1 MNCYISMHSPNTA
14 KRHVDELMKWMAFTD
29 LSVSTGKGKVAIFFR
44 KLFSMANLLFKL
56 KKGDVLVIQYPFKK
70 FYVIQCQ
77 IAHMKGAKTITL
89 IHDLG
94 TFRRRKL
101 TAEQEVKRLSHT
113 DVIIVHNQSMNDW
126 LTKHGCKIP
135 LVNLDIF
142 DYLSTEEPSTE
153 PHKLHEKPVFT
164 FAGGISRRK
173 TGFLYQVDEVL
184 DGCHFDLY
192 GSGLIPGTEIEWKN
206 TTYHGQI
213 DSDEFI
219 RTTTADWG
227 LVWDGDTIDG
237 CSGTWGSYLRI
248 NNPHKA
254 SFCLRAGL
262 PVIVWKEAAMAPFI
276 INNHLGIAVQSL
288 SELPKTLKN
297 ISQEEYDDYKQAAML
312 MKDKL
317 NQGFFFKKAFEKAT
331 EILADEQN

>member
-14 KRHVDELMKWMAFTD
+14 KRHVDELMKRMGFKD
-29 LSVSTGKGKVAIFFR
+29 LAVETGRGKVATYFR
-44 KLFSMANLLFKL
+44 KLFSMCNIFFKL

-70 FYVIQCQ
+70 FYVTQCK
-77 IAHMKGAKTITL
+77 IAHLKGAKTVTL

-101 TAEQEVKRLSHT
+101 TAEKEVKRLSYT

-126 LTKHGCKIP
+126 LVKHGCKVP

-142 DYLSTEEPSTE
+142 DYLSTSEPSSE
-153 PHKLHEKPVFT
+153 PHKLSDTPTFT

-173 TGFLYQVDEVL
+173 TAFLYQVDEVL

-192 GSGLIPGTEIEWKN
+192 GSGLIPGTEMEWKN

-262 PVIVWKEAAMAPFI
+262 PVIVWKESAMAPFI
-276 INNHLGIAVQSL
+276 TSNGLGIAVNSL
-288 SELPKTLKN
+288 RELPTLLRN
-297 ISQEEYDDYKQAAML
+297 ISQADYDRYKQAAMA

-317 NQGFFFKKAFEKAT
+317 NQGFYFKKAFENAVH
-331 EILADEQN
+331 LLG